1 MYQNPKEVCGLIY
14 KIAEVFMPGHAT
26 LLDCDGDGT
35 KACELLADEIIKFAK
50 KKENNI

>member
-14 KIAEVFMPGHAT
+14 KIAEVFMPGHAES
-26 LLDCDGDGT
+26 LDCDGT

-50 KKENNI
+50 KKENYI